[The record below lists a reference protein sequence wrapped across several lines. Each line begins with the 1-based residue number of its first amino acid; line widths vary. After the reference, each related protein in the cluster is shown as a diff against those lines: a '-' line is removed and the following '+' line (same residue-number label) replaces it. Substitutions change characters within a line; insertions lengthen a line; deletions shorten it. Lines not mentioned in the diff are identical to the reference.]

1 MSLAVTEIKGL
12 GSSRR
17 ETDRFLGVSRA
28 TQERHLRP
36 RVARPARA
44 RPSPPR
50 ALTIDEREAVV
61 EVLNSPRFVD
71 QPPAEIYPRLL
82 DEGIFLCSTRT
93 MYRILKKGHGL
104 RERRDI
110 RKHPEALVPSASAT
124 GPNQVWVWDI
134 TKLKGSIKWV
144 YFSLYLILDLFSRYA
159 VGWLLAPRE
168 SSRHAAHLIRE
179 TCHREGIQPQD
190 LILHN
195 DRGSPMTSKTVSQLL
210 VDLGVEP
217 SFSRPRVSDDNAFA
231 EASFKTL
238 KYQPEFPDCF
248 ASIQE
253 ARVFVARF
261 VAWYNEEHYHSGLGG
276 LTPASVHHGSAADI
290 LVRRQQLLDCAYQ
303 AHPERF
309 VTGPPVVAPLPERVY
324 LVPPRTTELSAA
336 TTATEVPLA
345 AARRPPAAAMPL
357 LRRTS
362 LQLNAPEP
370 QVEAAPR
377 PTFEPTPAGLPPPG
391 LLRRPAI
398 AELPPC

>member
-1 MSLAVTEIKGL
+1 MSLAVVEIKGL

-17 ETDRFLGVSRA
+17 EAYRYLGVSRA

-50 ALTIDEREAVV
+50 ALKAGERQAIV

-82 DEGIFLCSTRT
+82 DEGIYLCAIRT
-93 MYRILKKGHGL
+93 MYRIMEEEHGL
-104 RERRDI
+104 RERRAV
-110 RKHPEALVPSASAT
+110 RNHPPALVPSASAS

-134 TKLKGSIKWV
+134 TKLKSSIKWV
-144 YFSLYLILDLFSRYA
+144 YFSLYLILDLFSRYV

-168 SSRHAAHLIRE
+168 SSGHAAQLIRE

-190 LILHN
+190 LTLHN

-248 ASIQE
+248 ASLQE
-253 ARVFVARF
+253 AREFVARF

-290 LVRRQQLLDCAYQ
+290 LACRQRLLDCAYQ

-309 VTGPPVVAPLPERVY
+309 VKGPPVVAPLPERVY
-324 LVPPRTTELSAA
+324 LVPPRTNELSAN
-336 TTATEVPLA
+336 TA
-345 AARRPPAAAMPL
+345 AAKVPIAAPSRSPAPTKPL

-370 QVEAAPR
+370 EVTVAR
-377 PTFEPTPAGLPPPG
+377 PPTLEPAPAGLPPPG
-391 LLRRPAI
+391 LFHRPLLT
-398 AELPPC
+398 EFPPC

>member
-1 MSLAVTEIKGL
+1 MRMAVAEIEEL

-17 ETDRFLGVSRA
+17 ETYGLLGLSRA

-36 RVARPARA
+36 RAVRQARA
-44 RPSPPR
+44 RPKPPR
-50 ALTIDEREAVV
+50 ALAAAERQAVV

-82 DEGIFLCSTRT
+82 DEGIYLCSPRT
-93 MYRILKKGHGL
+93 MYRILKGENGL
-104 RERRDI
+104 RERRDV
-110 RKHPEALVPSASAT
+110 RKHPPALVPSASAS

-134 TKLKGSIKWV
+134 TKLKGPIKWV
-144 YFSLYLILDLFSRYA
+144 YFSLYLILDLFSRYV

-168 SSRHAAHLIRE
+168 SSGHAAHLIRE

-190 LILHN
+190 LTLHN

-248 ASIQE
+248 ASIQD
-253 ARVFVARF
+253 ARAFVARF
-261 VAWYNEEHYHSGLGG
+261 VAWYNQEHYHSGLGG
-276 LTPASVHHGSAADI
+276 LTPASVHHGTAADI

-309 VTGPPVVAPLPERVY
+309 VTGPPVVAPLPQRVY
-324 LVPPRTTELSAA
+324 LVPPRTNELEAGA
-336 TTATEVPLA
+336 TATEVPLA
-345 AARRPPAAAMPL
+345 AVRRTPVATKSL
-357 LRRTS
+357 VRRTS
-362 LQLNAPEP
+362 LQLNASEP
-370 QVEAAPR
+370 PVGGALQPLLAPAAASLPC
-377 PTFEPTPAGLPPPG
+377 PGLPYRP
-391 LLRRPAI
+391 LLTEPA
-398 AELPPC
+398 PC